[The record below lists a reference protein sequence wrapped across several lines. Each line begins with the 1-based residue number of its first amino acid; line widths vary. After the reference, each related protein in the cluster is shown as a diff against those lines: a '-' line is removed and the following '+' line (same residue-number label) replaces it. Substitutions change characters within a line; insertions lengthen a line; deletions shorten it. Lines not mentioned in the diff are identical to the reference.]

1 MKKLILTI
9 LIAIM
14 LTPTAFAAH
23 RNNSFKTVVKQ
34 PTQHLRVLDSEIRN
48 TIKMQSEYT
57 KKYDKEGLLSL
68 YSDNYYNADGFDKT
82 IYSDLIDKT
91 WKMYPDI
98 KYKTV
103 IQKIDIVGNTAIVYV
118 TEYAKATAKEKV
130 NENDVNGSLSSES
143 NCIYYL
149 EKVGNKWLITSDS
162 ITNEK
167 TVLTYGEANQIQM
180 DLIVPQIVN
189 AGKEY
194 TATLSIKLNKPGMIA
209 IASIGQEKITYP
221 QINAEE
227 VFRKLPKD
235 GMLERVF
242 KANKNNF
249 NEYTVASVGITR
261 ANVAKNNE
269 IKLMVTGLGYVITR
283 TNIIPTKD
291 FSKVK
296 QNDTKKTVSKLF

>member
-1 MKKLILTI
+1 
-9 LIAIM
+9 
-14 LTPTAFAAH
+14 
-23 RNNSFKTVVKQ
+23 
-34 PTQHLRVLDSEIRN
+34 
-48 TIKMQSEYT
+48 
-57 KKYDKEGLLSL
+57 
-68 YSDNYYNADGFDKT
+68 
-82 IYSDLIDKT
+82 
-91 WKMYPDI
+91 
-98 KYKTV
+98 
-103 IQKIDIVGNTAIVYV
+103 
-118 TEYAKATAKEKV
+118 
-130 NENDVNGSLSSES
+130 
-143 NCIYYL
+143 
-149 EKVGNKWLITSDS
+149 
-162 ITNEK
+162 
-167 TVLTYGEANQIQM
+167 
-180 DLIVPQIVN
+180 
-189 AGKEY
+189 
-194 TATLSIKLNKPGMIA
+194 MIA

-296 QNDTKKTVSKLF
+296 QNDTKKTISKLF